1 MIKNLKFNE
10 KGTIILCSNKSF
22 ININK
27 LEENIKQLKN
37 EILKKIEAH

>member
-1 MIKNLKFNE
+1 MKNLKFNE

-27 LEENIKQLKN
+27 TFIT
-37 EILKKIEAH
+37 A